1 MNLQELPTATPFA
14 SSSIPDEKL
23 AFPLPLQAGV
33 TRGALVRNAIWMSE
47 EAAKL
52 LFFVANHH

>member
-23 AFPLPLQAGV
+23 AFLYLCRLGLRV
-33 TRGALVRNAIWMSE
+33 AL
-47 EAAKL
+47 
-52 LFFVANHH
+52 

>member
-23 AFPLPLQAGV
+23 AFPLPLRV